1 MDTIGHRGMQL
12 FVDSGVPVDNY
23 LVNKLVNDVLQEK
36 IRGML
41 GQRPD
46 QEADVSKSQPR
57 GEPDEPV
64 WEEPVSEEI
73 DEVLY

>member
-46 QEADVSKSQPR
+46 QEADGSKSQPR